1 MLRGTC
7 RDATGDDG
15 HAGGSASGPRDDRG
29 SGTLAWT
36 PEKSATREG
45 RGMMKERIFR
55 RGAHGSH
62 EPAIHDQQAPQSK
75 FKPEPRAAGDEVDS
89 STIIVPCP
97 FCKEP
102 LYVKEL
108 ENNLHVC
115 LKCGAHLRLNARQ
128 RLAYTL
134 DEGSFA
140 EWDTNIRPTDP
151 LGFAI
156 GSDRYEAKLG
166 ASQKK
171 TDEAEA
177 MITGR
182 GTINGEPVVIA
193 IADFTFMGA
202 TMGSVYGEKLTRAA
216 ERATRE
222 RLPLVTVNASGGARM
237 QEGLFSL
244 MQMAKTTAAV
254 ARLGDAGLP
263 HIAVLTDPCYG
274 GVTASYATVADVLLA
289 EPGARIGFAGKTLIE
304 QNMRQKLPDDVQTAE
319 FQLKHGMIDEVV
331 LRRDLRQIL
340 STLLAL
346 YGTPR
351 KMLVP
356 MPAIG
361 ETTEAPVGV
370 AEPVLTAAHA

>member
-1 MLRGTC
+1 
-7 RDATGDDG
+7 
-15 HAGGSASGPRDDRG
+15 
-29 SGTLAWT
+29 
-36 PEKSATREG
+36 
-45 RGMMKERIFR
+45 MKERIFR
-55 RGAHGSH
+55 RGAHGGH
-62 EPAIHDQQAPQSK
+62 EPAENDQLAPQSK
-75 FKPEPRAAGDEVDS
+75 FKPEPRAVADEVNS
-89 STIIVPCP
+89 SAIIIPCP
-97 FCKEP
+97 TCKEP

-115 LKCGAHLRLNARQ
+115 PKCGAHLRLNARQ
-128 RLAYTL
+128 RLTYTV
-134 DEGSFA
+134 DEASFV
-140 EWDTNIRPTDP
+140 EWDTDVRPTDP

-156 GSDRYEAKLG
+156 GNDGYATKLS

-171 TDEAEA
+171 TTETEA

-182 GTINGEPVVIA
+182 GTINGTPAAIA

-202 TMGSVYGEKLTRAA
+202 TMGSVYGEKIARAA

-222 RLPLVTVNASGGARM
+222 RLALITFNASGGARM

-274 GVTASYATVADVLLA
+274 GVTASYATVADVMLA

-304 QNMRQKLPDDVQTAE
+304 QNMRQKLPDDVQTAD

-331 LRRDLRQIL
+331 HRRDLRQVL
-340 STLLAL
+340 GALLAL

-351 KMLVP
+351 MLIAP
-356 MPAIG
+356 PLD
-361 ETTEAPVGV
+361 EATLPGARA
-370 AEPVLTAAHA
+370 AEPVLSAAHA

>member
-1 MLRGTC
+1 
-7 RDATGDDG
+7 
-15 HAGGSASGPRDDRG
+15 
-29 SGTLAWT
+29 
-36 PEKSATREG
+36 
-45 RGMMKERIFR
+45 MKERIFR

-62 EPAIHDQQAPQSK
+62 EPAENDQHAPQSK
-75 FKPEPRAAGDEVDS
+75 FKPEPRAVADDINS
-89 STIIVPCP
+89 SAIITPCP
-97 FCKEP
+97 TCKEP

-115 LKCGAHLRLNARQ
+115 PKCGAHLRLSARQ
-128 RLAYTL
+128 RITYTL

-140 EWDTNIRPTDP
+140 EWDMNVRPTDP

-156 GSDRYEAKLG
+156 GNDGYDAKLG

-171 TDEAEA
+171 TAETEA

-182 GTINGEPVVIA
+182 GTINGEPTAIA

-202 TMGSVYGEKLTRAA
+202 TMGSVYGEKLARAA
-216 ERATRE
+216 ERAIGE
-222 RLPLVTVNASGGARM
+222 RLPLVTFNASGGARM

-274 GVTASYATVADVLLA
+274 GVTASYATVADVMLA

-304 QNMRQKLPDDVQTAE
+304 QNMRQKLPDDVQTAD
-319 FQLKHGMIDEVV
+319 FQLKHGMIDEVIH
-331 LRRDLRQIL
+331 RRDLRQIL

-351 KMLVP
+351 MKVAPLLD
-356 MPAIG
+356 G
-361 ETTEAPVGV
+361 EARELTETPVGV
-370 AEPVLTAAHA
+370 AEPVLSAAHA

>member
-1 MLRGTC
+1 
-7 RDATGDDG
+7 
-15 HAGGSASGPRDDRG
+15 
-29 SGTLAWT
+29 
-36 PEKSATREG
+36 
-45 RGMMKERIFR
+45 MKERIFR
-55 RGAHGSH
+55 RGAHGGH
-62 EPAIHDQQAPQSK
+62 EPAENEQQSPSK
-75 FKPEPRAAGDEVDS
+75 FKPDPRVAADDATS
-89 STIIVPCP
+89 AAIIIPCP
-97 FCKEP
+97 TCKEP
-102 LYVKEL
+102 LYVREL
-108 ENNLHVC
+108 ENNLHIC
-115 LKCGAHLRLNARQ
+115 PKCGAHLRLNARQ

-134 DEGSFA
+134 DDGSFA
-140 EWDTNIRPTDP
+140 EWDANVRPIDP

-156 GSDRYEAKLG
+156 GNDGYAAKLG
-166 ASQKK
+166 ASQTK
-171 TDEAEA
+171 TAEAEA

-182 GTINGEPVVIA
+182 GTINGEPVVVA

-216 ERATRE
+216 ERAVRE
-222 RLPLVTVNASGGARM
+222 RLPLVTFNASGGARM

-331 LRRDLRQIL
+331 HRRDLRQTL
-340 STLLAL
+340 GALLAL
-346 YGTPR
+346 YRTPR
-351 KMLVP
+351 ISVAALP
-356 MPAIG
+356 DG
-361 ETTEAPVGV
+361 ERADDQIAAPV
-370 AEPVLTAAHA
+370 LSAAHA

>member
-1 MLRGTC
+1 METTDT
-7 RDATGDDG
+7 RDA
-15 HAGGSASGPRDDRG
+15 RG
-29 SGTLAWT
+29 VGY
-36 PEKSATREG
+36 
-45 RGMMKERIFR
+45 MKERIFR
-55 RGAHGSH
+55 RGGHGGH
-62 EPAIHDQQAPQSK
+62 ESAENEQPASPSK
-75 FKPEPRAAGDEVDS
+75 FKPERRAATDEANS
-89 STIIVPCP
+89 SAIIVPCP
-97 FCKEP
+97 TCKEP

-115 LKCGAHLRLNARQ
+115 PKCGAHLRLNARQ
-128 RLAYTL
+128 RLTYTL
-134 DEGSFA
+134 DENSFT
-140 EWDTNIRPTDP
+140 EWDTNIQPTDP

-156 GSDRYEAKLG
+156 GSDRYDAKLD
-166 ASQKK
+166 ASRKK
-171 TDEAEA
+171 TAESEA

-182 GTINGEPVVIA
+182 GAINGEPVAIA

-202 TMGSVYGEKLTRAA
+202 TMGSVYGEKLARAA
-216 ERATRE
+216 ERAIRE
-222 RLPLVTVNASGGARM
+222 RLPLVSFNASGGARM

-274 GVTASYATVADVLLA
+274 GVTASYATIADVLLA

-331 LRRDLRQIL
+331 HRRDVRQTL
-340 STLLAL
+340 GTLLAL

-351 KMLVP
+351 AMIAPLSDGENADSIHAP
-356 MPAIG
+356 DEIAAPA
-361 ETTEAPVGV
+361 
-370 AEPVLTAAHA
+370 LSAAHA

>member
-1 MLRGTC
+1 
-7 RDATGDDG
+7 
-15 HAGGSASGPRDDRG
+15 
-29 SGTLAWT
+29 
-36 PEKSATREG
+36 
-45 RGMMKERIFR
+45 MKERIFR
-55 RGAHGSH
+55 RGAHGGH
-62 EPAIHDQQAPQSK
+62 EPAENDQHAPQSK
-75 FKPEPRAAGDEVDS
+75 FKPEPRAAADDTNS
-89 STIIVPCP
+89 SAIIIPCP
-97 FCKEP
+97 TCKEP

-115 LKCGAHLRLNARQ
+115 PKCSAHLRLNARQ
-128 RLAYTL
+128 RLTYTL
-134 DEGSFA
+134 DEASFA
-140 EWDTNIRPTDP
+140 EWDMNVRPTDP

-156 GSDRYEAKLG
+156 GSDEYSAKLG

-171 TDEAEA
+171 TTETEA
-177 MITGR
+177 MITGQ
-182 GTINGEPVVIA
+182 GTINGEPAAIA

-202 TMGSVYGEKLTRAA
+202 TMGSVYGEKLARAA
-216 ERATRE
+216 ERAIRE
-222 RLPLVTVNASGGARM
+222 RLPFVTFNASGGARM

-254 ARLGDAGLP
+254 ARLGDSGLP

-274 GVTASYATVADVLLA
+274 GVTASYATIADVLLA

-331 LRRDLRQIL
+331 HRRDLRQTL

-351 KMLVP
+351 K
-356 MPAIG
+356 II
-361 ETTEAPVGV
+361 APLLDANSPESTPVAPDV
-370 AEPVLTAAHA
+370 AEPVLTVAHA

>member
-1 MLRGTC
+1 
-7 RDATGDDG
+7 
-15 HAGGSASGPRDDRG
+15 
-29 SGTLAWT
+29 
-36 PEKSATREG
+36 
-45 RGMMKERIFR
+45 MMKERIFR
-55 RGAHGSH
+55 RGAHSSH
-62 EPAIHDQQAPQSK
+62 EPVVHDQQTPQSK
-75 FKPEPRAAGDEVDS
+75 FKPEPRAVGDEVDS
-89 STIIVPCP
+89 SAIIVPCP

-134 DEGSFA
+134 DEGSFV
-140 EWDTNIRPTDP
+140 EWDTNVRSIDP

-156 GSDRYEAKLG
+156 GRDRYDAKLG

-177 MITGR
+177 MITGW

-263 HIAVLTDPCYG
+263 HLALLTDPCYG
-274 GVTASYATVADVLLA
+274 GVTASYATIADVLLA

-331 LRRDLRQIL
+331 HRRDLRSLL

-351 KMLVP
+351 TMLIP
-356 MPAIG
+356 MPAMDQ
-361 ETTEAPVGV
+361 TTQTPVGV